1 MSADWYPGIRAFCTH
16 WKHAP
21 MLQQT
26 FETLE
31 REFAYEND
39 ACIDAAKGF
48 VECACRLL
56 IQELDDPLNPIE
68 KWPDSPIRNAH
79 C

>member
-21 MLQQT
+21 MPQLP

-31 REFAYEND
+31 REAKAD
-39 ACIDAAKGF
+39 APQDAE
-48 VECACRLL
+48 VV
-56 IQELDDPLNPIE
+56 
-68 KWPDSPIRNAH
+68 
-79 C
+79 